1 MKQRFISAIIMAIIF
16 IPLLIIGKLPNF
28 YDLLEHDTPVT
39 KIYTSVSKIMT
50 GIEGENIQKIVLSQ
64 SRNSGTQGST
74 IMDGKF
80 T

>member
-1 MKQRFISAIIMAIIF
+1 
-16 IPLLIIGKLPNF
+16 
-28 YDLLEHDTPVT
+28 
-39 KIYTSVSKIMT
+39 MT
-50 GIEGENIQKIVLSQ
+50 GIEGVNIQKIVLSQ